1 MSIISNKTLNTEYQI
16 GYGAANG
23 TFGELLQGFLPNKKS
38 FMVTLPI
45 NLFSYATFIP
55 KVNTT
60 NITVFPNHKIKSAC
74 LAKSLIR
81 FFNIEVGGQLI
92 IESELLEGKGL
103 ASSSA
108 DLVATAYAVSN
119 ALKVNINEELISRL
133 IRPIEPSDGVMY
145 PGVVS
150 FYYKELQLI
159 ESIGNLSSLVI
170 IGIDEGGMI
179 DTIEYNSKQK
189 LYSQTDAIKYK
200 NMLFSISKAIRNNDL
215 GTVGKISTESTIMNQ
230 QYNPKQWVQR
240 LINICEEING
250 IGVSIAHSGT
260 FAGILLD
267 QNSINFLFQ
276 KLSCLEKMK
285 KLSHNISIFY
295 SLDFS
300 ANNSTCDLPKYIER
314 FNNVDTEN
322 G

>member
-1 MSIISNKTLNTEYQI
+1 MRIICNKTLNTEFQT
-16 GYGAANG
+16 GYGIANG

-60 NITVFPNHKIKSAC
+60 TITVFPNYKIKSLC
-74 LAKSLIR
+74 LAQSLIKLC
-81 FFNIEVGGQLI
+81 NIEVGGQLI

-119 ALKVNINEELISRL
+119 ALKVNINEELIARL

-145 PGVVS
+145 PGIVS
-150 FYYKELQLI
+150 FYYKELKLI

-170 IGIDEGGMI
+170 VGIDEGGMI
-179 DTIEYNSKQK
+179 DTIEYNKKQK
-189 LYSQTDAIKYK
+189 LYSQIDAIKYE

-230 QYNPKQWVQR
+230 KYNPKQWVQH

-267 QNSINFLFQ
+267 QNSINFFFQ

-300 ANNSTCDLPKYIER
+300 AKNRNGHLPQYIAR
-314 FNNVDTEN
+314 YQ
-322 G
+322 

>member
-1 MSIISNKTLNTEYQI
+1 MNIISNKTLNTEYQTD
-16 GYGAANG
+16 YGAANG
-23 TFGELLQGFLPNKKS
+23 TFGELLQGFLPNKRS

-74 LAKSLIR
+74 LAKNLIR

-119 ALKVNINEELISRL
+119 ALKLCINEELIASL

-145 PGVVS
+145 SGIVS
-150 FYYKELQLI
+150 FYYKELELI
-159 ESIGNLSSLVI
+159 ESIGNLSNLVI
-170 IGIDEGGMI
+170 IAIDEGGMI
-179 DTIEYNSKQK
+179 DTIEYNSRQK
-189 LYSQTDAIKYK
+189 FYSQIDAIKYE
-200 NMLFSISKAIRNNDL
+200 NMLLSITRAIRNNDL
-215 GTVGKISTESTIMNQ
+215 STVGKISTESAIMNQ
-230 QYNPKQWVQR
+230 QYNPKKLVQD
-240 LINICEEING
+240 LINIYKDING
-250 IGVSIAHSGT
+250 VGVSIAHSGT

-267 QNSINFLFQ
+267 QNSSNFAFQ
-276 KLSCLEKMK
+276 KLSCLEKIK
-285 KLSHNISIFY
+285 KLGHNISIFY

-300 ANNSTCDLPKYIER
+300 INNNIYYLPKYIKR
-314 FNNVDTEN
+314 FNNVDTKN
-322 G
+322 A